1 MALASLVDYWSV
13 SFSLGFEKSYGHK
26 SLLLHGAFLD
36 TCNFLL
42 QKCIVA
48 GGRHHMRLFHVTVGP
63 WLTRQWPF
71 CLVCWQSSC
80 QVDLSQML
88 RIQVLWLVAG
98 HWFVALGKGEQQYL
112 LPPLKLE
119 HHTQQMGDFCWAPV
133 LFWGSQR
140 WHAAGTFTC
149 SCTGWTSHSVWLL
162 SFKIEKLGNLS
173 VFSEGRK

>member
-63 WLTRQWPF
+63 RFFFHVTVGPRLTRQWPF
-71 CLVCWQSSC
+71 LSSVLTVKLSGRPEPDVEDTGAVAGSWTLVCSYGQGRTIVS
-80 QVDLSQML
+80 
-88 RIQVLWLVAG
+88 
-98 HWFVALGKGEQQYL
+98 
-112 LPPLKLE
+112 
-119 HHTQQMGDFCWAPV
+119 APS
-133 LFWGSQR
+133 FK
-140 WHAAGTFTC
+140 T
-149 SCTGWTSHSVWLL
+149 WTSHTANGWFLLGPRALLGKSEMAYSGDVHMQLHWLNI
-162 SFKIEKLGNLS
+162 SFSLTVEL
-173 VFSEGRK
+173 